1 MNSYCKCAKNRHLD
15 EGFLT
20 WNGSETQLRS
30 LFDMSTN
37 VHHHAMRINAT
48 IESTVHFVDACLSH
62 DHGELTTTVYHHPN
76 THNNTLPDVPH
87 VPMCPNS
94 HLLRAALIRAAR
106 CCSNLREYN
115 DEQSRIQLSYHVE
128 GFAHAF
134 VEEFL
139 QRFLVEFGSSSMV
152 GPISDPADYN
162 SFRRRIIDFEQ
173 RKAELKAQRTIS
185 RKHKLTFHYP
195 IDWDVTKVSKL
206 QHILE
211 AIFRKDDEQST
222 GQPKQEFEMI
232 PARAQDLSANDFLV
246 DKRPPIRLLTLAQRD
261 QIDTSKYQMISVP

>member
-1 MNSYCKCAKNRHLD
+1 MRKHRYLD

-20 WNGSETQLRS
+20 WNGSENQLRS

-37 VHHHAMRINAT
+37 VHHHHHAMRINTT
-48 IESTVHFVDACLSH
+48 IGSTVHFVDACLSH
-62 DHGELTTTVYHHPN
+62 DHGELTTKVYHHPN
-76 THNNTLPDVPH
+76 THNNALPEVPH

-106 CCSNLREYN
+106 CCSNVRDYN
-115 DEQSRIQLSYHVE
+115 DEQRRIQLSYHFE
-128 GFAHAF
+128 GSSHAF

-139 QRFLVEFGSSSMV
+139 QGFLMEFGSSSMV
-152 GPISDPADYN
+152 VPVSDPADYN

-185 RKHKLTFHYP
+185 RKHKLTFQYP
-195 IDWDVTKVSKL
+195 IDSDATIVSEL

-211 AIFRKDDEQST
+211 ATFRKDDKQRT

-232 PARAQDLSANDFLV
+232 PVHAQDLSSNDFLV
-246 DKRPPIRLLTLAQRD
+246 DKRPPIRLLTLAERD